1 MVDNYLK
8 KELYERI
15 KNDESIFEFIQEGSL
30 DGMWYWDLEN
40 PDNEWMNARFWE
52 VLGYN
57 PNEMPHSSSAWQ
69 NIINPDDLK
78 TATDNFFKH
87 CEDPKYPYD
96 QIVRY
101 THKDSSTV
109 WIRCRGMAIRDA
121 NGKPVRM
128 LGAHQEVTA
137 FKRAEESVLQQ
148 SGIINSLL
156 DGIPD
161 IIFFKDKNGVY
172 LGCNPHFAE
181 LVGKKREDIVGKTDY
196 DFFDK
201 ETADFFRYHDN
212 EMLKMLDTRQNNEWI
227 TYPDGRRVYADTI
240 KTPYYN
246 QNGDLIGILGIT
258 RDITDRYQIE
268 QEIRI
273 FKIISDNAVEG
284 KAIADLEG
292 NIVYVNK
299 FWAEIHGFTQEE
311 LAGKHLSVF
320 HTPQQLKEVEGALA
334 ALFKHGYFEPQD
346 IGHVHRNGT
355 EFPMLM
361 SGTAINDSSGNP
373 QYISATAIDI
383 TERKAAE
390 QELINAKTELE
401 KRKLQLENSN
411 KELEAFSYSVSHDLR
426 APLRHINGYVDMLNK
441 RFRDE
446 LPEKA
451 RQYLDIIST
460 ASQKMGTL
468 IDDLLHYSRTGR
480 QEVRKTVVDMNLPV
494 MEVIEELK
502 SDAKERKINWEIS
515 KLPKVYA
522 DCTLIKQV
530 WSNLLGNAFK
540 YTSKRQTA
548 EITVVYKEDD
558 KDFVFCVSDN
568 GDGFDMKY
576 VHKLFGVFQ
585 RLHSEAEFEGTG
597 IGLANVQRIVHKH
610 NGRVWAESKQGE
622 GAKFYFTLPKNMEVN
637 L

>member
-15 KNDESIFEFIQEGSL
+15 KNDESIFEFIQKGSL

-40 PDNEWMNARFWE
+40 PENEWMNARFWE

-87 CEDPKYPYD
+87 CENPKYPYD
-96 QIVRY
+96 QVVRY
-101 THKDSSTV
+101 THKDGSTV

-161 IIFFKDKNGVY
+161 LIFFKDKNGTY
-172 LGCNPHFAE
+172 LGCNPRFAE
-181 LVGKKREDIVGKTDY
+181 LVGRKREDVVGKTDY

-212 EMLKMLDTRQNNEWI
+212 EMLKLLNTRHNNEWL
-227 TYPDGRRVYADTI
+227 TYPDGRKIYADTI
-240 KTPYYN
+240 KTPYFN
-246 QNGDLIGILGIT
+246 SKGGLIGVLGIA
-258 RDITDRYQIE
+258 RDITERYEAE
-268 QEIRI
+268 QKIRM
-273 FKIISDNAVEG
+273 FKTISDNAVEG

-320 HTPQQLKEVEGALA
+320 HTPQQLKEVEGVLA
-334 ALFKHGYFEPQD
+334 ALFKYGYFEPQD

-373 QYISATAIDI
+373 EYISSTAIDI

-390 QELINAKTELE
+390 LELINAKTELE

-441 RFRDE
+441 RYRDE

-451 RQYLDIIST
+451 RQYLDVISG

-480 QEVRKTVVDMNLPV
+480 QEVRKTVVDMNLPL

-502 SDAKERKINWEIS
+502 SDAKERKINWEVS

-522 DCTLIKQV
+522 DYTLIKQV
-530 WSNLLGNAFK
+530 WANMLGNAFK

-548 EITVVYKEDD
+548 EIFVIYTEDD
-558 KDFVFCVSDN
+558 KEFVFCVSDN

-585 RLHSEAEFEGTG
+585 RLHTEAEFEGTG

-622 GAKFYFTLPKNMEVN
+622 GAKFYFTLPKNLEE
-637 L
+637 

>member
-622 GAKFYFTLPKNMEVN
+622 GAKFYFTLPKNMEDK
-637 L
+637 